1 MSNSIL
7 KKFAAELKK
16 TREKNKL
23 TIDQIF
29 TKTRIDK
36 KFLNAIEEG
45 NFSILPEV
53 YIRAFIKEY
62 SKTIGLDPD
71 EVLKKFELAQ
81 RNEDY
86 SVAEVDEIVSEKK
99 EKTQIEKAINSAV
112 KEDLE
117 TEKPV
122 LETSSNKTVYYA
134 LVGFILLLSIFLI
147 YKTFLSEE
155 KNGIVTEKPFEEI
168 VASQKNN
175 NSSTERKEKKESK
188 IKSKSIITP
197 KKRDV
202 ETSQVKKSDLK
213 SINLSGNSNN
223 TNLAYPVNLTIIGTD
238 QSWMRIVTDDAN
250 TTEFI
255 IQNNMKK
262 VFGAKSKIYLHIG
275 NSGGV
280 KLQLNGKELNFRGSP
295 GRVRKI
301 LITKNGIEYLR
312 RTPQINNEG

>member
-86 SVAEVDEIVSEKK
+86 SVAEIDEIVSEKK

-147 YKTFLSEE
+147 YKTFLS
-155 KNGIVTEKPFEEI
+155 
-168 VASQKNN
+168 
-175 NSSTERKEKKESK
+175 
-188 IKSKSIITP
+188 
-197 KKRDV
+197 
-202 ETSQVKKSDLK
+202 
-213 SINLSGNSNN
+213 
-223 TNLAYPVNLTIIGTD
+223 
-238 QSWMRIVTDDAN
+238 
-250 TTEFI
+250 
-255 IQNNMKK
+255 
-262 VFGAKSKIYLHIG
+262 
-275 NSGGV
+275 
-280 KLQLNGKELNFRGSP
+280 
-295 GRVRKI
+295 
-301 LITKNGIEYLR
+301 
-312 RTPQINNEG
+312 